1 MGVLGGQN
9 AIDYI
14 FNRSKGSDLSGIMG
28 KAILA
33 ETSFKEFSH
42 GAWIDLTYLPS
53 L

>member
-33 ETSFKEFSH
+33 ETSLKEFST
-42 GAWIDLTYLPS
+42 GLG
-53 L
+53 